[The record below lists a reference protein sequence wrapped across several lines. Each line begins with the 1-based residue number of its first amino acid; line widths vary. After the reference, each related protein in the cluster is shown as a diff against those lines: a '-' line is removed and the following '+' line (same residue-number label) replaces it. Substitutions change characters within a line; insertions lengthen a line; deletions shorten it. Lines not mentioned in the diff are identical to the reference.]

1 MKLNELD
8 VLIGGVVSGGAF
20 KIPVGSTLI
29 QPGDHVIVFAL
40 PEKIPVAEKF
50 FSNDD
55 LTID

>member
-1 MKLNELD
+1 MFLLEELS
-8 VLIGGVVSGGAF
+8 SGGAF

-40 PEKIPVAEKF
+40 PEKIPIAEKF

-55 LTID
+55 LSID